1 MPRQPLQQR
10 SRIKQEKIL
19 KTAKQLFAQKN
30 YFIVSTNEIAKVA
43 GVSIGTLY
51 SYFKDKKAIL
61 LTLLNE
67 YNQTFDSV
75 FGHLNTDAA
84 LALFENDTHQWLQ
97 NLVNMLSKLEDQQFH
112 SQIEMLSYTIP
123 EVQQTVV
130 QQKQKV
136 QELTR
141 QCILEYSKQNVHLDD
156 EDIDNLS
163 IILFDFISSLV
174 DEIIYGDNSIEQKQ
188 QLQNTGITCLE
199 LIIKQTLI
207 NTKEKN

>member
-1 MPRQPLQQR
+1 
-10 SRIKQEKIL
+10 
-19 KTAKQLFAQKN
+19 
-30 YFIVSTNEIAKVA
+30 
-43 GVSIGTLY
+43 
-51 SYFKDKKAIL
+51 
-61 LTLLNE
+61 
-67 YNQTFDSV
+67 
-75 FGHLNTDAA
+75 
-84 LALFENDTHQWLQ
+84 
-97 NLVNMLSKLEDQQFH
+97 
-112 SQIEMLSYTIP
+112 MLSYTIP

-141 QCILEYSKQNVHLDD
+141 QCILAYSKQNVHLDD

>member
-97 NLVNMLSKLEDQQFH
+97 NLVTMLSKLEDQQFH

-141 QCILEYSKQNVHLDD
+141 QCILAYSKQNVHLDD